1 LKNVNPISAANNVP
15 FGLPVTESR
24 DAESLPLNGFTV
36 LDFTRVLAGPYC
48 TRMLADLGAQVIKIE
63 RPGEGDEIRFAP
75 YQLDPERVD
84 QSTYYVRV
92 NAGKL
97 SVAIDLAHADAKEI
111 IFDLL
116 RKSDVVVENFAPGV
130 MQRLGFDY
138 AKLSAIKPDIVYCS
152 ISGFGQT
159 GPLSSLQAYAH
170 LINAISGLM
179 ELDRGVDPVPRV
191 AYLQAADGLA
201 GTHAFGAINAAL
213 IRKLRTGKGAYIDVS
228 MLECLIAA
236 EDVTFGSILNGGPIE
251 QGPRYGMIVHAV
263 GDGYVAMQAVGAP
276 HLWLRIIELLEK
288 PELKTDERFSTA
300 VLRRKNWATLSG
312 FIRTRLERFS
322 SVNEAIAALSSARIP
337 AVPVLTPHEVIAH
350 PQLIERGAFPS
361 VDYRDGKRVRVTA
374 TPFHLDGKP
383 TVPRGL
389 AAFRVGEHTQQV
401 LSKILTYTPE
411 QIAALI
417 KQGVVASS

>member
-1 LKNVNPISAANNVP
+1 MTLTPS
-15 FGLPVTESR
+15 
-24 DAESLPLNGFTV
+24 DDLPLTGFTV

-75 YQLDPERVD
+75 HQLDPERVD
-84 QSTYYVRV
+84 QSTYFVRV

-97 SVAIDLAHADAKEI
+97 SVAIDLAHANAKEI
-111 IFDLL
+111 VFDLL

-159 GPLSSLQAYAH
+159 GPLSSMQAYAH

-191 AYLQAADGLA
+191 NYLQAADGLA

-213 IRKLRTGKGAYIDVS
+213 IRKLRTGRGAYIDVS

-251 QGPRYGMIVHAV
+251 QGPRYGMIVHRV
-263 GDGYVAMQAVGAP
+263 GDGYVALQAVGAP
-276 HLWLRIIELLEK
+276 HLWLRIVEFLEQ
-288 PELKTDERFSTA
+288 PELSSDERFASAAT
-300 VLRRKNWATLSG
+300 RRKNWLALCDLIRQRLDRFASVGAT
-312 FIRTRLERFS
+312 T
-322 SVNEAIAALSSARIP
+322 VALAGARIP
-337 AVPVLTPHEVIAH
+337 AVPVLAPHEVIQH
-350 PQLIERGAFPS
+350 PQLIQRGAFPS
-361 VDYRDGKRVRVTA
+361 VDYHGGKKVRVTA
-374 TPFHLDGKP
+374 TPFQLDGEA
-383 TVPRGL
+383 TVPRKSAPL
-389 AAFRVGEHTQQV
+389 HVGEHTQHV
-401 LSKILTYTPE
+401 LAEILGYAGE
-411 QIAALI
+411 RIRQLNAD
-417 KQGVVASS
+417 GVVKIV

>member
-1 LKNVNPISAANNVP
+1 MTLTPS
-15 FGLPVTESR
+15 
-24 DAESLPLNGFTV
+24 DDLPLTGFTV

-75 YQLDPERVD
+75 HQLDPERVD
-84 QSTYYVRV
+84 QSTYFVRV

-97 SVAIDLAHADAKEI
+97 SVAIDLAHANAKEI
-111 IFDLL
+111 VFDLL

-138 AKLSAIKPDIVYCS
+138 AKLSTIKPDIVYCS

-159 GPLSSLQAYAH
+159 GPLSSMQAYAH

-191 AYLQAADGLA
+191 NYLQAADGLA

-213 IRKLRTGKGAYIDVS
+213 IRKLRSGRGAYIDVS

-251 QGPRYGMIVHAV
+251 QGPRYGMIVHRV
-263 GDGYVAMQAVGAP
+263 GDGYVALQAVGAP
-276 HLWLRIIELLEK
+276 HLWLRIVEFLEQ
-288 PELKTDERFSTA
+288 PELSSDERFTSAAT
-300 VLRRKNWATLSG
+300 RRKNWLMLSDL
-312 FIRTRLERFS
+312 IRQRLDRFT
-322 SVNEAIAALSSARIP
+322 SVNAATAALAAARIP
-337 AVPVLTPHEVIAH
+337 AVPVLTPHEVIQH
-350 PQLIERGAFPS
+350 PQLIQRGAFPS
-361 VDYRDGKRVRVTA
+361 VDYHGGKKVRVTA
-374 TPFHLDGKP
+374 TPFQLDGEA
-383 TVPRGL
+383 TVPRNSAPL
-389 AAFRVGEHTQQV
+389 HVGEHTQHV
-401 LSKILTYTPE
+401 LAEILGYAGE
-411 QIAALI
+411 RIQQLNAD
-417 KQGVVASS
+417 GVVKIV

>member
-1 LKNVNPISAANNVP
+1 MTLTPS
-15 FGLPVTESR
+15 
-24 DAESLPLNGFTV
+24 DDLPLTGFTV

-75 YQLDPERVD
+75 HQLDPERVD
-84 QSTYYVRV
+84 QSTYFVRV

-97 SVAIDLAHADAKEI
+97 SVAIDLAHANAKEI
-111 IFDLL
+111 VFDLL

-138 AKLSAIKPDIVYCS
+138 AKLSTIKPDIVYCS

-159 GPLSSLQAYAH
+159 GPLSSMQAYAH

-191 AYLQAADGLA
+191 NYLQAADGLA

-213 IRKLRTGKGAYIDVS
+213 IRKLRSGRGAYIDVS

-251 QGPRYGMIVHAV
+251 QGPRYGMIVHRV
-263 GDGYVAMQAVGAP
+263 GDGYVALQAVGAP
-276 HLWLRIIELLEK
+276 HLWLRVVEFLEQ
-288 PELKTDERFSTA
+288 PELSSDERFTSAAT
-300 VLRRKNWATLSG
+300 RRKNWLMLSDLIRQRLDRFTNVNAAT
-312 FIRTRLERFS
+312 
-322 SVNEAIAALSSARIP
+322 AALAAARIP
-337 AVPVLTPHEVIAH
+337 AVPVLTPHEVIQH
-350 PQLIERGAFPS
+350 PQLIQRGAFPS
-361 VDYRDGKRVRVTA
+361 VDYHGGKKVRVTA
-374 TPFHLDGKP
+374 TPFQLDGEA
-383 TVPRGL
+383 TVPRRSAPL
-389 AAFRVGEHTQQV
+389 HVGEHTQHV
-401 LSKILTYTPE
+401 LAEILGYASE
-411 QIAALI
+411 RIRKLNAD
-417 KQGVVASS
+417 GVVKIV

>member
-1 LKNVNPISAANNVP
+1 MIPTS
-15 FGLPVTESR
+15 
-24 DAESLPLNGFTV
+24 DLPLSGFTV

-75 YQLDPERVD
+75 HQLDPERID

-97 SVAIDLAHADAKEI
+97 SIAIDLAHADAKEI
-111 IFDLL
+111 VFDLL
-116 RKSDVVVENFAPGV
+116 QKSDVVVENFAPGV

-213 IRKLRTGKGAYIDVS
+213 IRKLRTGRGAYIDVS

-236 EDVTFGSILNGGPIE
+236 EDVTFGSVLNGGPIE
-251 QGPRYGMIVHAV
+251 QGPRYGMIVHRV
-263 GDGYVAMQAVGAP
+263 GDGYVALQAVGAP
-276 HLWLRIIELLEK
+276 HLWLRIVELLEQ
-288 PELKTDERFSTA
+288 PSLQTDDRFSTA
-300 VLRRKNWATLSG
+300 ALRRRNWLVLSG
-312 FIRTRLERFS
+312 LIRNRLDRFAG
-322 SVNEAIAALSSARIP
+322 VNDAIAALTAARIP
-337 AVPVLTPHEVIAH
+337 AVPVLTPHQVIEH
-350 PQLIERGAFPS
+350 PQLIERGAFPW
-361 VDYRDGKRVRVTA
+361 VDYRDGKQVRVTA
-374 TPFHLDGKP
+374 TPFHLDGLP
-383 TVPRGL
+383 TVPRGP
-389 AAFRVGEHTQQV
+389 AALRVGEQTQHV
-401 LSKILTYTPE
+401 LETILGYEPE
-411 QIAALI
+411 RITTLARRGTISLP
-417 KQGVVASS
+417 

>member
-1 LKNVNPISAANNVP
+1 MLA
-15 FGLPVTESR
+15 T
-24 DAESLPLNGFTV
+24 DDLPLTGFTV

-75 YQLDPERVD
+75 HQLDPERID
-84 QSTYYVRV
+84 QSTYFVRV

-111 IFDLL
+111 VFDLL

-138 AKLSAIKPDIVYCS
+138 AKLAAIKPDVVYCS

-179 ELDRGVDPVPRV
+179 ELDRGVDPAPRV

-213 IRKLRTGKGAYIDVS
+213 IRKLRTGRGAYIDVS

-236 EDVTFGSILNGGPIE
+236 EDVTFGSVLNGGPIE
-251 QGPRYGMIVHAV
+251 QGPRYGMIVHRV
-263 GDGYVAMQAVGAP
+263 GDGYVALQAVGAP
-276 HLWLRIIELLEK
+276 HLWLRIVELLEK
-288 PELKTDERFSTA
+288 PELKTDERFTTA
-300 VLRRKNWATLSG
+300 ALRRKNWATLSG
-312 FIRTRLERFS
+312 MIRARLERFAD
-322 SVNEAIAALSSARIP
+322 VTEAIAALASARIP
-337 AVPVLTPHEVIAH
+337 AVPVLTPHQVIEH

-361 VDYRDGKRVRVTA
+361 IEFRAGKRVRVTA
-374 TPFHLDGKP
+374 TPFQLDGLP
-383 TVPRGL
+383 TVPRGP
-389 AAFRVGEHTQQV
+389 AALRVGEHTQQV
-401 LSKILTYTPE
+401 LEKILGYGSTRIDE
-411 QIAALI
+411 LQRDGVISIA
-417 KQGVVASS
+417 

>member
-1 LKNVNPISAANNVP
+1 MTTPN
-15 FGLPVTESR
+15 
-24 DAESLPLNGFTV
+24 DLPLSGFTV

-48 TRMLADLGAQVIKIE
+48 TRMLADLGAKVIKIE

-84 QSTYYVRV
+84 RSTYYVRV

-97 SVAIDLAHADAKEI
+97 SVAIDLAHAEAKEI
-111 IFDLL
+111 VFDLL

-138 AKLSAIKPDIVYCS
+138 AKLSTIKPDIVYCS

-179 ELDRGVDPVPRV
+179 ELDRGIDPVPRV
-191 AYLQAADGLA
+191 SYLQAADGLA

-213 IRKLRTGKGAYIDVS
+213 IRKLRTGRGAYIDVS

-251 QGPRYGMIVHAV
+251 QGPRYGMIVHPV
-263 GDGYVAMQAVGAP
+263 GKGYVALQAVGAP
-276 HLWLRIIELLEK
+276 HLWLRIVELLDQ
-288 PELKTDERFSTA
+288 PQLLDDPHFATA
-300 VLRRKNWATLSG
+300 ALRRKNWSALSE
-312 FIRTRLERFS
+312 FIRNRLNRFV
-322 SVNEAIAALSSARIP
+322 SVSDAIDALSAARIP
-337 AVPVLTPHEVIAH
+337 AVPVLTPHEIIEH
-350 PQLIERGAFPS
+350 PQLLERGAFPS
-361 VDYRDGKRVRVTA
+361 VDFGHRKKVRVTA

-383 TVPRGL
+383 TVPSVGAPL
-389 AAFRVGEHTQQV
+389 RVGEHTQQV
-401 LSKILTYTPE
+401 LEKVLGYDA
-411 QIAALI
+411 QRIAALA
-417 KQGVVASS
+417 KQGAISLS

>member
-1 LKNVNPISAANNVP
+1 MTLTPS
-15 FGLPVTESR
+15 
-24 DAESLPLNGFTV
+24 DDLPLTGFTV

-75 YQLDPERVD
+75 HQLDPERID
-84 QSTYYVRV
+84 QSTYFVRV

-97 SVAIDLAHADAKEI
+97 SVAIDLAHVNAKEI
-111 IFDLL
+111 VFDLL
-116 RKSDVVVENFAPGV
+116 RKSDVVVENFSPGV

-159 GPLSSLQAYAH
+159 GPLSSMQAYAH

-191 AYLQAADGLA
+191 NYLQAADGLA

-213 IRKLRTGKGAYIDVS
+213 IRKLRSGRGTYIDVS

-251 QGPRYGMIVHAV
+251 QGPRYGMIVHRV
-263 GDGYVAMQAVGAP
+263 GDGYVALQAVGAP
-276 HLWLRIIELLEK
+276 HLWLRIVEFLEQ
-288 PELKTDERFSTA
+288 PELSSDERFASAAT
-300 VLRRKNWATLSG
+300 RRKNWLVLSDLIRQRLDRFASVSAAT
-312 FIRTRLERFS
+312 
-322 SVNEAIAALSSARIP
+322 AALASARIP
-337 AVPVLTPHEVIAH
+337 AVPVLTPHEVIQH
-350 PQLIERGAFPS
+350 RQLIQRGAFPS
-361 VDYRDGKRVRVTA
+361 VDYHGGKKVRVTA
-374 TPFHLDGKP
+374 TPFQLDGEA
-383 TVPRGL
+383 TVPRNSAPL
-389 AAFRVGEHTQQV
+389 HVGEHTRHV
-401 LSKILTYTPE
+401 LAEILGYDGD
-411 QIAALI
+411 LI
-417 KQGVVASS
+417 RQLDADGVVKIV

>member
-1 LKNVNPISAANNVP
+1 MPVP
-15 FGLPVTESR
+15 N
-24 DAESLPLNGFTV
+24 DLPLTGFTV

-75 YQLDPERVD
+75 HQLDPARID
-84 QSTYYVRV
+84 QSTYFVRV

-97 SVAIDLAHADAKEI
+97 SIAIDLAHASAKEI
-111 IFDLL
+111 VFDLL
-116 RKSDVVVENFAPGV
+116 KKSDVVVENFAPGV

-213 IRKLRTGKGAYIDVS
+213 IRKLRSGRGAYIDVS

-251 QGPRYGMIVHAV
+251 QGPRYGMIVHPV
-263 GDGYVAMQAVGAP
+263 GAGYVALQAVGAP
-276 HLWLRIIELLEK
+276 HLWLRIVELLEQ
-288 PELKTDERFSTA
+288 PSLQTDDRFSTA
-300 VLRRKNWATLSG
+300 ALRRRNWLVLSG
-312 FIRTRLERFS
+312 LIRNRLDRFA
-322 SVNEAIAALSSARIP
+322 SVNDAIAALTVARIP
-337 AVPVLTPHEVIAH
+337 AVPVLTPHQVIEH
-350 PQLIERGAFPS
+350 PQLIERGAFAS
-361 VDYRDGKRVRVTA
+361 VDYRDGKQVRVTA
-374 TPFHLDGKP
+374 TPFQLDGLP
-383 TVPRGL
+383 TVPRGP
-389 AAFRVGEHTQQV
+389 AALRVGEQTQHV
-401 LSKILTYTPE
+401 LETILGYEPE
-411 QIAALI
+411 RITTLARRGTISLP
-417 KQGVVASS
+417 

>member
-1 LKNVNPISAANNVP
+1 MTLTPS
-15 FGLPVTESR
+15 
-24 DAESLPLNGFTV
+24 DDLPLTGFTV

-75 YQLDPERVD
+75 HQLDPERID
-84 QSTYYVRV
+84 QSTYFVRV

-97 SVAIDLAHADAKEI
+97 SVAIDLAHVNAKEI
-111 IFDLL
+111 VFDLL
-116 RKSDVVVENFAPGV
+116 RKSDVVVENFSPGV

-159 GPLSSLQAYAH
+159 GPLSSMQAYAH

-191 AYLQAADGLA
+191 NYLQAADGLA

-213 IRKLRTGKGAYIDVS
+213 IRKLRSGRGAYIDVS

-251 QGPRYGMIVHAV
+251 QGPRYGMIVHRV
-263 GDGYVAMQAVGAP
+263 GDGYVALQAVGAP
-276 HLWLRIIELLEK
+276 HLWLRIVEFLEQ
-288 PELKTDERFSTA
+288 PELSSDERFASAAT
-300 VLRRKNWATLSG
+300 RRKNWLVLSDLIRQRLDRFASVSAAT
-312 FIRTRLERFS
+312 
-322 SVNEAIAALSSARIP
+322 AALASARIP
-337 AVPVLTPHEVIAH
+337 AVPVLTPHEVIQH
-350 PQLIERGAFPS
+350 PQLIQRGAFPS
-361 VDYRDGKRVRVTA
+361 VDYHGGKKVRVTA
-374 TPFHLDGKP
+374 TPFQLDGEA
-383 TVPRGL
+383 TVPRNSAPL
-389 AAFRVGEHTQQV
+389 HVGEHTRHV
-401 LSKILTYTPE
+401 LAEILGYDGD
-411 QIAALI
+411 LI
-417 KQGVVASS
+417 RQLDADGVVKIV

>member
-1 LKNVNPISAANNVP
+1 MTLTS
-15 FGLPVTESR
+15 S
-24 DAESLPLNGFTV
+24 DDLPLTGFTV

-75 YQLDPERVD
+75 YQLDPERID

-97 SVAIDLAHADAKEI
+97 SVAINLAHADAKEI
-111 IFDLL
+111 VFDLL

-213 IRKLRTGKGAYIDVS
+213 IRKLRSGRGAYIDVS

-251 QGPRYGMIVHAV
+251 QGPRYGMIVHRV
-263 GDGYVAMQAVGAP
+263 GEGYVALQAVGAP
-276 HLWLRIIELLEK
+276 HLWLRIVEFLEQ
-288 PELKTDERFSTA
+288 PELNTDERFSSAAT
-300 VLRRKNWATLSG
+300 RRKNWLVLSDL
-312 FIRTRLERFS
+312 IRQRLERFA
-322 SVNEAIAALSSARIP
+322 SVSVATAALAAARIP
-337 AVPVLTPHEVIAH
+337 AAPVLTPQEVIQH
-350 PQLIERGAFPS
+350 PQLIQRGAFPG
-361 VDYRDGKRVRVTA
+361 VDYHGGKKVRVTA
-374 TPFHLDGKP
+374 TPFQFDGAA
-383 TVPRGL
+383 TVPRKS
-389 AAFRVGEHTQQV
+389 APRHVGEHTRHV
-401 LSKILTYTPE
+401 LAEILGYAE
-411 QIAALI
+411 ERIRQLNAD
-417 KQGVVASS
+417 GVVKIV

>member
-1 LKNVNPISAANNVP
+1 MIPTS
-15 FGLPVTESR
+15 
-24 DAESLPLNGFTV
+24 DLPLSGFTV

-75 YQLDPERVD
+75 HQLDPERID

-97 SVAIDLAHADAKEI
+97 SIAIDLAHADAKEI
-111 IFDLL
+111 VFDLL
-116 RKSDVVVENFAPGV
+116 QKSDVVVENFAPGV

-213 IRKLRTGKGAYIDVS
+213 IRKLRTGRGAYIDVS

-236 EDVTFGSILNGGPIE
+236 EDVTFGSVLNGGPIE
-251 QGPRYGMIVHAV
+251 QGPRYGMIVHRV
-263 GDGYVAMQAVGAP
+263 GDGYVALQAVGAP
-276 HLWLRIIELLEK
+276 HLWLRIVELLEQ
-288 PELKTDERFSTA
+288 PSLQTDDRFSTA
-300 VLRRKNWATLSG
+300 ALRRRNWLVLSG
-312 FIRTRLERFS
+312 LIRNRLDRFA
-322 SVNEAIAALSSARIP
+322 SVNDAIAALTAARIP
-337 AVPVLTPHEVIAH
+337 AVPVLTPHQVIEH
-350 PQLIERGAFPS
+350 PQLIERGAFPW
-361 VDYRDGKRVRVTA
+361 VDYRDGKQVRVTA
-374 TPFHLDGKP
+374 TPFQLDGLP
-383 TVPRGL
+383 TVPRGP
-389 AAFRVGEHTQQV
+389 AALRVGEQTQHV
-401 LSKILTYTPE
+401 LETILGYEPE
-411 QIAALI
+411 RITTLARRGTISLP
-417 KQGVVASS
+417 

>member
-1 LKNVNPISAANNVP
+1 MTPNP
-15 FGLPVTESR
+15 
-24 DAESLPLNGFTV
+24 DDLPLTGFTV

-48 TRMLADLGAQVIKIE
+48 TRMLADLGAEVIKIE

-75 YQLDPERVD
+75 HQLDPERID
-84 QSTYYVRV
+84 QSTYFVRV

-97 SVAIDLAHADAKEI
+97 SVAINLAHAEAKEI
-111 IFDLL
+111 VFDLL

-159 GPLSSLQAYAH
+159 GPLSSMQAYAH

-191 AYLQAADGLA
+191 NYLQAADGLA

-213 IRKLRTGKGAYIDVS
+213 IRKLRSGRGAYIDVS

-251 QGPRYGMIVHAV
+251 QGPRYGMIVHRV
-263 GDGYVAMQAVGAP
+263 GAGYVALQAVGAP
-276 HLWLRIIELLEK
+276 HLWLRIVEFLEQ
-288 PELKTDERFSTA
+288 PELNTDPRFASAAT
-300 VLRRKNWATLSG
+300 RRKNWLALSDLIRQRLDRFASVSAAT
-312 FIRTRLERFS
+312 
-322 SVNEAIAALSSARIP
+322 AALASARIP
-337 AVPVLTPHEVIAH
+337 AVPVLTPHEVIQH
-350 PQLIERGAFPS
+350 PQLIQRGAFPS
-361 VDYRDGKRVRVTA
+361 VDYHGGKKVRVTA
-374 TPFHLDGKP
+374 TPFQLDGEA
-383 TVPRGL
+383 TVPRKSAPL
-389 AAFRVGEHTQQV
+389 HVGEHTRHV
-401 LSKILTYTPE
+401 LAEILGYAGE
-411 QIAALI
+411 RIRQLNAD
-417 KQGVVASS
+417 GVVKIV

>member
-1 LKNVNPISAANNVP
+1 MTTPN
-15 FGLPVTESR
+15 
-24 DAESLPLNGFTV
+24 DLPLSGFTV

-48 TRMLADLGAQVIKIE
+48 TRMLADLGAKVIKIE

-84 QSTYYVRV
+84 RSTYYVRV

-97 SVAIDLAHADAKEI
+97 SVAIDLAHAEAKEI
-111 IFDLL
+111 VFDLL

-138 AKLSAIKPDIVYCS
+138 AKLSTIKPDIVYCS

-179 ELDRGVDPVPRV
+179 ELDRGIDPVPRV
-191 AYLQAADGLA
+191 SYLQAADGLA

-213 IRKLRTGKGAYIDVS
+213 IRKLRTGRGAYIDVS

-251 QGPRYGMIVHAV
+251 QGPRYGMIVHPV
-263 GDGYVAMQAVGAP
+263 GKGYVALQAVGAP
-276 HLWLRIIELLEK
+276 HLWLRIVELLEQ
-288 PELKTDERFSTA
+288 PQLLDDPHFATA
-300 VLRRKNWATLSG
+300 ALRRKNWSALSE
-312 FIRTRLERFS
+312 FIRNRLNRFV
-322 SVNEAIAALSSARIP
+322 SVSDAIDALSAARIP
-337 AVPVLTPHEVIAH
+337 AVPVLTPHEIIEH
-350 PQLIERGAFPS
+350 PQLLERGAFPS
-361 VDYRDGKRVRVTA
+361 VDFGHRKKVRVTA

-383 TVPRGL
+383 TVPSVGAPL
-389 AAFRVGEHTQQV
+389 RVGEHTQQV
-401 LSKILTYTPE
+401 LEKVLGYDA
-411 QIAALI
+411 QRIAALA
-417 KQGVVASS
+417 KQGAISLS

>member
-1 LKNVNPISAANNVP
+1 MPTQPI
-15 FGLPVTESR
+15 
-24 DAESLPLNGFTV
+24 DDLPLSGITV

-48 TRMLADLGAQVIKIE
+48 TRMLADLGARVVKIE

-75 YQLDPERVD
+75 HQLDPERVD

-97 SVAIDLAHADAKEI
+97 SVALNLVHADAKKI
-111 IFDLL
+111 VFDLL
-116 RKSDVVVENFAPGV
+116 KESDVVVENFAPGV

-138 AKLSAIKPDIVYCS
+138 ATLAKIKPDIVYCS

-179 ELDRGVDPVPRV
+179 ELDRGVDSVPRV

-213 IRKLRTGKGAYIDVS
+213 IRKLRTGRGAYIDVS

-251 QGPRYGMIVHAV
+251 QGPRYGMLVHRV
-263 GDGYVAMQAVGAP
+263 GDGYVALQAVGAP
-276 HLWLRIIELLEK
+276 HLWLRVAELLEQ
-288 PELKTDERFSTA
+288 PELIDDPRFSTA
-300 VLRRKNWATLSG
+300 VLRRKNWSALAEM
-312 FIRTRLERFS
+312 IRQRLDRFA
-322 SVNEAIAALSSARIP
+322 SVRDAIDALTAARIP
-337 AVPVLTPHEVIAH
+337 AVPVLTPHEIIEH
-350 PQLIERGAFPS
+350 PQLLGRGAFPS
-361 VDYRDGKRVRVTA
+361 VDYRDGKQVRVTA
-374 TPFHLDGKP
+374 TPFHFDGKP
-383 TVPRGL
+383 TVPSVGAPL
-389 AAFRVGEHTQQV
+389 RVGEHTQQV
-401 LSKILTYTPE
+401 LEKILRYDSRRI
-411 QIAALI
+411 QSLVN
-417 KQGVVASS
+417 QGTISLP

>member
-1 LKNVNPISAANNVP
+1 MTLTPS
-15 FGLPVTESR
+15 
-24 DAESLPLNGFTV
+24 DDLPLTGFTV

-75 YQLDPERVD
+75 HQLDPERID
-84 QSTYYVRV
+84 QSTYFVRV

-97 SVAIDLAHADAKEI
+97 SVAIDLAHVNAKEI
-111 IFDLL
+111 VFDLL
-116 RKSDVVVENFAPGV
+116 RKSDVVVENFSPGV

-159 GPLSSLQAYAH
+159 GPLSSMQAYAH

-191 AYLQAADGLA
+191 NYLQAADGLA

-213 IRKLRTGKGAYIDVS
+213 IRKLRSGRGAYIDVS

-251 QGPRYGMIVHAV
+251 QGPRYGMIVHRV
-263 GDGYVAMQAVGAP
+263 GDGYVALQAVGAP
-276 HLWLRIIELLEK
+276 HLWLRIVEFLEQ
-288 PELKTDERFSTA
+288 PELSSDERFAGAAT
-300 VLRRKNWATLSG
+300 RRKNWLVLSDLIRQRLDRFASVSAAT
-312 FIRTRLERFS
+312 
-322 SVNEAIAALSSARIP
+322 AALASARIP
-337 AVPVLTPHEVIAH
+337 AVPVLTPHEVIQH
-350 PQLIERGAFPS
+350 PQLIQRGAFPS
-361 VDYRDGKRVRVTA
+361 VDYHGGKKVRVTA
-374 TPFHLDGKP
+374 TPFQLDGEA
-383 TVPRGL
+383 TVPRNSAPL
-389 AAFRVGEHTQQV
+389 HVGEHTRHV
-401 LSKILTYTPE
+401 LAEILGYDGD
-411 QIAALI
+411 LI
-417 KQGVVASS
+417 RQLDADGVVKIV

>member
-1 LKNVNPISAANNVP
+1 MTLTPS
-15 FGLPVTESR
+15 
-24 DAESLPLNGFTV
+24 DDLPLTGFTV

-75 YQLDPERVD
+75 HQLDTERVD
-84 QSTYYVRV
+84 QSTYFVRV

-97 SVAIDLAHADAKEI
+97 SVAIDLAHANAKEI
-111 IFDLL
+111 VFDLL

-159 GPLSSLQAYAH
+159 GPLSSMQAYAH

-191 AYLQAADGLA
+191 NYLQAADGLA

-213 IRKLRTGKGAYIDVS
+213 IRKLRSGRGTYIDVS

-251 QGPRYGMIVHAV
+251 QGPRYGMIVHRV
-263 GDGYVAMQAVGAP
+263 GDGYVALQAVGAP
-276 HLWLRIIELLEK
+276 HLWLRVVEFLEQ
-288 PELKTDERFSTA
+288 PELSSDERFTSAAT
-300 VLRRKNWATLSG
+300 RRKNWLMLSDLIRQRLDRFTNVNAAT
-312 FIRTRLERFS
+312 
-322 SVNEAIAALSSARIP
+322 AALAAARIP
-337 AVPVLTPHEVIAH
+337 AVPVLTPYEVIHH
-350 PQLIERGAFPS
+350 PQLIQRGAFPS
-361 VDYRDGKRVRVTA
+361 VDYHRGKKVRVTA
-374 TPFHLDGKP
+374 TPFQLDGEA
-383 TVPRGL
+383 TVPRKS
-389 AAFRVGEHTQQV
+389 APFQVGEHTQHV
-401 LSKILTYTPE
+401 LAEILGYAGE
-411 QIAALI
+411 RIRQLNAD
-417 KQGVVASS
+417 GVVKIA

>member
-1 LKNVNPISAANNVP
+1 MTPTPS
-15 FGLPVTESR
+15 
-24 DAESLPLNGFTV
+24 DDLPLTGFTV

-75 YQLDPERVD
+75 HQLDPERVD
-84 QSTYYVRV
+84 QSTYFVRV

-97 SVAIDLAHADAKEI
+97 SVAIDLAHANAKEI
-111 IFDLL
+111 VFDLL

-138 AKLSAIKPDIVYCS
+138 AKLSTIKPDIVYCS

-159 GPLSSLQAYAH
+159 GPLSSMQAYAH

-191 AYLQAADGLA
+191 NYLQAADGLA

-213 IRKLRTGKGAYIDVS
+213 IRKLRSGRGAYIDVS

-251 QGPRYGMIVHAV
+251 QGPRYGMIVHRV
-263 GDGYVAMQAVGAP
+263 GDGYVALQAVGAP
-276 HLWLRIIELLEK
+276 HLWLRIVEFLEQ
-288 PELKTDERFSTA
+288 PELSSDERFTSAAT
-300 VLRRKNWATLSG
+300 RRKNWLMLSDL
-312 FIRTRLERFS
+312 IRQRLDRFT
-322 SVNEAIAALSSARIP
+322 SVNAATAALAAARIP
-337 AVPVLTPHEVIAH
+337 AVPVLTPHEVIQH
-350 PQLIERGAFPS
+350 PQLIQRGAFPS
-361 VDYRDGKRVRVTA
+361 VDYHGGKKVRVTA
-374 TPFHLDGKP
+374 TPFQLDGEA
-383 TVPRGL
+383 TVPRNSAPL
-389 AAFRVGEHTQQV
+389 HVGEHTQHV
-401 LSKILTYTPE
+401 LAEILGYAGE
-411 QIAALI
+411 RIQQLNAD
-417 KQGVVASS
+417 GVVKIV

>member
-1 LKNVNPISAANNVP
+1 MSA
-15 FGLPVTESR
+15 T
-24 DAESLPLNGFTV
+24 DDLPLTGFTV

-111 IFDLL
+111 VFDLL

-138 AKLSAIKPDIVYCS
+138 AKLAAIKPDIVYCS

-159 GPLSSLQAYAH
+159 GPLSSMQAYAH

-213 IRKLRTGKGAYIDVS
+213 IRKLRTGRGAYIDVS

-251 QGPRYGMIVHAV
+251 QGPRYGMIVHPV
-263 GDGYVAMQAVGAP
+263 GEGYVAMQAVGAP
-276 HLWLRIIELLEK
+276 HLWLRIVELLEK
-288 PELKTDERFSTA
+288 PELKSDERFTTA
-300 VLRRKNWATLSG
+300 VLRRKNWATLSDL
-312 FIRTRLERFS
+312 IRKRLDRFS
-322 SVNEAIAALSSARIP
+322 NVSEAIAALSTARIP
-337 AVPVLTPHEVIAH
+337 AVPVLKPHEVIQH
-350 PQLIERGAFPS
+350 PQLLERGAFPS
-361 VDYRDGKRVRVTA
+361 VDYCDGRKVRVTA
-374 TPFHLDGKP
+374 TPFHLDGSP
-383 TVPRGL
+383 TIPQGP
-389 AAFRVGEHTQQV
+389 AALHVGEHTQQV
-401 LSKILTYTPE
+401 LEKILGYGAE
-411 QIAALI
+411 HIAALA
-417 KQGVVASS
+417 KQGTIALP

>member
-1 LKNVNPISAANNVP
+1 
-15 FGLPVTESR
+15 
-24 DAESLPLNGFTV
+24 
-36 LDFTRVLAGPYC
+36 
-48 TRMLADLGAQVIKIE
+48 VIKIE

-116 RKSDVVVENFAPGV
+116 KKSDVVVENFAPGV

-213 IRKLRTGKGAYIDVS
+213 IRKLRTGRGAYIDVS

-251 QGPRYGMIVHAV
+251 QGPRYGMIVHPV
-263 GDGYVAMQAVGAP
+263 GEGYVAMQAVGAP
-276 HLWLRIIELLEK
+276 HLWLRIIELLEN

-312 FIRTRLERFS
+312 FIRTRLERFA
-322 SVNEAIAALSSARIP
+322 SVSEAIAALSSARIP
-337 AVPVLTPHEVIAH
+337 AVPVLKPLEIIEH
-350 PQLIERGAFPS
+350 PQLLGRGAFPS

-374 TPFHLDGKP
+374 TPFHFDGKP
-383 TVPRGL
+383 TAPSIGAPL
-389 AAFRVGEHTQQV
+389 RVGEHTQKV
-401 LSKILTYTPE
+401 LENFLGYEASR
-411 QIAALI
+411 I
-417 KQGVVASS
+417 KGLERENVISIP

>member
-1 LKNVNPISAANNVP
+1 MTLTPS
-15 FGLPVTESR
+15 
-24 DAESLPLNGFTV
+24 DDLPLTGFTV

-75 YQLDPERVD
+75 HQLDPARVD
-84 QSTYYVRV
+84 QSTYFVRV

-97 SVAIDLAHADAKEI
+97 SIAIDLAHASAKEI
-111 IFDLL
+111 VFDLL

-138 AKLSAIKPDIVYCS
+138 AKFSAIKPDIVYCS

-159 GPLSSLQAYAH
+159 GPLSSMQAYAH

-191 AYLQAADGLA
+191 NYLQAADGLA

-213 IRKLRTGKGAYIDVS
+213 IRKLRSGRGAYIDVS

-251 QGPRYGMIVHAV
+251 QGPRYGMIVHRV
-263 GDGYVAMQAVGAP
+263 GDGYVALQAVGAP
-276 HLWLRIIELLEK
+276 HLWLRVVEFLEQ
-288 PELKTDERFSTA
+288 PELSSDERFTSAAT
-300 VLRRKNWATLSG
+300 RRNNWLALSDLIRQRLDCFTNVNAAT
-312 FIRTRLERFS
+312 
-322 SVNEAIAALSSARIP
+322 AALAAARIP
-337 AVPVLTPHEVIAH
+337 AVPVLTPHEVIQH
-350 PQLIERGAFPS
+350 PQLIQRGAFPS
-361 VDYRDGKRVRVTA
+361 VDYHGGKKVRVTA
-374 TPFHLDGKP
+374 TPFQLDGEA
-383 TVPRGL
+383 TVPRNSAPL
-389 AAFRVGEHTQQV
+389 HVGEHTQHV
-401 LSKILTYTPE
+401 LAEILGYAGE
-411 QIAALI
+411 RIQQLNAD
-417 KQGVVASS
+417 GVVKIV

>member
-1 LKNVNPISAANNVP
+1 MTLTPS
-15 FGLPVTESR
+15 
-24 DAESLPLNGFTV
+24 DDLPLTGFTV

-75 YQLDPERVD
+75 HQLDPERVD
-84 QSTYYVRV
+84 QSTYFVRV

-97 SVAIDLAHADAKEI
+97 SVAIDLAHANAKEI
-111 IFDLL
+111 VFDLL

-138 AKLSAIKPDIVYCS
+138 AKLSTIKPDIVYCS

-159 GPLSSLQAYAH
+159 GPLSSMQAYAH

-191 AYLQAADGLA
+191 NYLQAADGLA

-213 IRKLRTGKGAYIDVS
+213 IRKLRSGRGTYIDVS

-251 QGPRYGMIVHAV
+251 QGPRYGMIVHRV
-263 GDGYVAMQAVGAP
+263 GDGYVALQAVGAP
-276 HLWLRIIELLEK
+276 HLWLRIVEFLEQ
-288 PELKTDERFSTA
+288 PELSSDERFTSAAT
-300 VLRRKNWATLSG
+300 RRKNWLMLSDLIRQRLDRFTNVNAAT
-312 FIRTRLERFS
+312 
-322 SVNEAIAALSSARIP
+322 AALAAARIP
-337 AVPVLTPHEVIAH
+337 AVPVLTPHEVIQH
-350 PQLIERGAFPS
+350 PQLIQRGAFPS
-361 VDYRDGKRVRVTA
+361 VDYHGGKKVRVTA
-374 TPFHLDGKP
+374 TPFQLDGEA
-383 TVPRGL
+383 TVPRKSAPL
-389 AAFRVGEHTQQV
+389 HVGEHTQQV
-401 LSKILTYTPE
+401 LAEILGYAGE
-411 QIAALI
+411 RIQQLNAD
-417 KQGVVASS
+417 GVVKIV

>member
-1 LKNVNPISAANNVP
+1 MTLTPS
-15 FGLPVTESR
+15 
-24 DAESLPLNGFTV
+24 DDLPLTGFTV

-75 YQLDPERVD
+75 HQLDPERID
-84 QSTYYVRV
+84 QSTYFVRV

-97 SVAIDLAHADAKEI
+97 SVAIDLAHVNAKEI
-111 IFDLL
+111 VFDLL
-116 RKSDVVVENFAPGV
+116 RKSDVVVENFSPGV

-159 GPLSSLQAYAH
+159 GPLSSMQAYAH

-191 AYLQAADGLA
+191 NYLQAADGLA

-213 IRKLRTGKGAYIDVS
+213 IRKLRSGRGTYIDVS

-251 QGPRYGMIVHAV
+251 QGPRYGMIVHRV
-263 GDGYVAMQAVGAP
+263 GDGYVALQAVGAP
-276 HLWLRIIELLEK
+276 HLWLRIVEFLEQ
-288 PELKTDERFSTA
+288 PELSSDERFASAAT
-300 VLRRKNWATLSG
+300 RRKNWLVLSDLIRQRLDRFASVSAAT
-312 FIRTRLERFS
+312 
-322 SVNEAIAALSSARIP
+322 AALASARIP
-337 AVPVLTPHEVIAH
+337 AVPVLTPHEVIQH
-350 PQLIERGAFPS
+350 PQLIQRGAFPS
-361 VDYRDGKRVRVTA
+361 VDYHGGKKVRVTA
-374 TPFHLDGKP
+374 TPFQLDGEA
-383 TVPRGL
+383 TVPRNSAPL
-389 AAFRVGEHTQQV
+389 HVGEHTRHV
-401 LSKILTYTPE
+401 LAEILGYDGD
-411 QIAALI
+411 LI
-417 KQGVVASS
+417 RQLDADGVVKIV

>member
-1 LKNVNPISAANNVP
+1 MTPTPS
-15 FGLPVTESR
+15 
-24 DAESLPLNGFTV
+24 DDLPLTGFTV

-75 YQLDPERVD
+75 HQLDPERVD
-84 QSTYYVRV
+84 QSTYFVRV

-97 SVAIDLAHADAKEI
+97 SVAIDLAHANAKEI
-111 IFDLL
+111 VFDLL

-138 AKLSAIKPDIVYCS
+138 AKLSTIKPDIVYCS

-159 GPLSSLQAYAH
+159 GPLSSMQAYAH

-191 AYLQAADGLA
+191 NYLQAADGLA

-213 IRKLRTGKGAYIDVS
+213 IRKLRSGRGAYIDVS

-251 QGPRYGMIVHAV
+251 QGPRYGMIVHRV
-263 GDGYVAMQAVGAP
+263 GDGYVALQAVGAP
-276 HLWLRIIELLEK
+276 HLWLRIVEFLEQ
-288 PELKTDERFSTA
+288 PELSSDERFTSAAT
-300 VLRRKNWATLSG
+300 RRNNWLALSDLIRQRLDRFANVSAAT
-312 FIRTRLERFS
+312 
-322 SVNEAIAALSSARIP
+322 AALASARIP
-337 AVPVLTPHEVIAH
+337 AVPVLTPHEVIQH
-350 PQLIERGAFPS
+350 PQLIQRGAFPS
-361 VDYRDGKRVRVTA
+361 VDYHGGKKVRVTA
-374 TPFHLDGKP
+374 TPFQLDGEA
-383 TVPRGL
+383 TVPRNSAPL
-389 AAFRVGEHTQQV
+389 HVGEHTQHV
-401 LSKILTYTPE
+401 LAEILGYAGE
-411 QIAALI
+411 RIQQLNAD
-417 KQGVVASS
+417 GVVKIV

>member
-1 LKNVNPISAANNVP
+1 
-15 FGLPVTESR
+15 
-24 DAESLPLNGFTV
+24 
-36 LDFTRVLAGPYC
+36 
-48 TRMLADLGAQVIKIE
+48 MLADLGAQVIKIE

-75 YQLDPERVD
+75 HQLDPERVD

-97 SVAIDLAHADAKEI
+97 SVAINLAHENAKEI
-111 IFDLL
+111 VFDLL
-116 RKSDVVVENFAPGV
+116 QKSDVVVENFAPGV

-138 AKLSAIKPDIVYCS
+138 AKLAAIKPDIVYCS

-213 IRKLRTGKGAYIDVS
+213 IRKLRTGRGAYIDVS

-251 QGPRYGMIVHAV
+251 QGPRYGMIVHPV
-263 GDGYVAMQAVGAP
+263 GDGYVALQAVGAP
-276 HLWLRIIELLEK
+276 HLWLRIVDLLEK

-300 VLRRKNWATLSG
+300 ALRRKNWL
-312 FIRTRLERFS
+312 
-322 SVNEAIAALSSARIP
+322 ALSD
-337 AVPVLTPHEVIAH
+337 
-350 PQLIERGAFPS
+350 LIRKRLDRFASVERGDQRA
-361 VDYRDGKRVRVTA
+361 RDGAHSRRA
-374 TPFHLDGKP
+374 SAD
-383 TVPRGL
+383 
-389 AAFRVGEHTQQV
+389 AA
-401 LSKILTYTPE
+401 
-411 QIAALI
+411 
-417 KQGVVASS
+417 